1 VVGTMTQIFKPEPQ
15 VVGVG
20 GIIRWAVGDQDDPNW
35 SRSRTW
41 NLCGSRNSDD
51 VYLAPRREMHRVK
64 LSLHGTWWR
73 LALTESVAKGLPEGH
88 NRLLHKWSPTPERWP
103 GWRHAATVRV
113 PHSSLQPG
121 WPEPTAKPRPVEFVR
136 PPHPGYELRFDL
148 LLGAPGGAEL
158 AVSGASEIG
167 QMALPSRG
175 LLIVLMHEVA
185 VDDAEEQR
193 LAEQRRNAGQ
203 LHRIHRP
210 GLPGYWVGVVIDRRR
225 CSGADRHGHGEHRE
239 VTVYAR
245 VHPPGHSHQR

>member
-1 VVGTMTQIFKPEPQ
+1 MVGTMTQIFEPEPQ

-193 LAEQRRNAGQ
+193 LAEQRRNMLASYTEFTGPVS
-203 LHRIHRP
+203 RAT
-210 GLPGYWVGVVIDRRR
+210 GWAWSSTVDGVPALTDM
-225 CSGADRHGHGEHRE
+225 G
-239 VTVYAR
+239 TVSTAR
-245 VHPPGHSHQR
+245 